1 MKTAEPYRRWSVY
14 VRNVAIW
21 FVVTVLVSIGTVL
34 AIFKGISLVMDYFL
48 KDDRFYEGIAF
59 SVVVSACGTLVLF
72 SIIFMFVR
80 SVGRF
85 PRKKLK
91 GITRL

>member
-1 MKTAEPYRRWSVY
+1 

-34 AIFKGISLVMDYFL
+34 AIFKGISLVMDFFL
-48 KDDRFYEGIAF
+48 KDDRFYEGIVF

-72 SIIFMFVR
+72 VIIFIFVR
-80 SVGRF
+80 RVGRF

-91 GITRL
+91 GITQL